1 VLFRLYSEL
10 DWHLYSQEEW
20 VPRVGKNGKKDKRS
34 QEEGL
39 EKSAGS
45 RGPGALLG
53 LLVQCNVG
61 LLGQLKETGGRKKTV
76 QLQPT

>member
-1 VLFRLYSEL
+1 MLFRLYSEL
-10 DWHLYSQEEW
+10 DWHLNSQEEW

-39 EKSAGS
+39 EQSTGG

-53 LLVQCNVG
+53 LLVQCNV
-61 LLGQLKETGGRKKTV
+61 KTAGA
-76 QLQPT
+76 T